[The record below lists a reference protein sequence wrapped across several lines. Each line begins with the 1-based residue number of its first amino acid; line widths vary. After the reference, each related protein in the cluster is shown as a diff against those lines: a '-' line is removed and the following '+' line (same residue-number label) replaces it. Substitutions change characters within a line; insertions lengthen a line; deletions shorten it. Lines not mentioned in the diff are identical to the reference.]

1 MRTFWRVVPWLLLGI
16 PAGVLLVELF
26 QSAPTLEDGPGT
38 PYVVAEARLAGVQA
52 ASVVLLPGA
61 HLLAVEGNADVTGDR
76 SSCGNAKEGGV
87 TYATLL
93 RRRVDVS
100 EVALLRE
107 DAGAV
112 RVLLALAQAQQEALE
127 RAGFNTMAAD
137 WSSARGTARQRVT
150 AEEMTG
156 PLPAPP
162 SPWELGLPEQDR
174 PAYAASGP
182 RVAKVR
188 HWDQHDSGGGS
199 GGDLVNLLA
208 PQIVHHRIYVIPKS
222 GASLF
227 VRNALD
233 QAARTVEIE
242 LSYVDRSVFGVEVPT
257 GSYLQ
262 GRQPGHYS
270 VREELESP
278 P

>member
-1 MRTFWRVVPWLLLGI
+1 MKHLWRVAPWVLIGI
-16 PAGVLLVELF
+16 PAGVLLAESL
-26 QSAPTLEDGPGT
+26 QTAPTPEDGPGT

-61 HLLAVEGNADVTGDR
+61 HLLAIEGNQDVTGDR
-76 SSCGNAKEGGV
+76 RSCGNADEGGV

-156 PLPAPP
+156 PLPAP
-162 SPWELGLPEQDR
+162 SPWELGVPEQDR
-174 PAYAASGP
+174 PAYAPKGP
-182 RVAKVR
+182 RTAKVR
-188 HWDQHDSGGGS
+188 HWSQSDSGGGS
-199 GGDLVNLLA
+199 GGDLVNLFA
-208 PQIVHHRIYVIPKS
+208 PRIVHHRIYVIPKS

-242 LSYVDRSVFGVEVPT
+242 LSYVDRTVFGVEVPT
-257 GSYLQ
+257 GSRIQ
-262 GRQPGHYS
+262 GRLPGHYS
-270 VREELESP
+270 VREELESSP
-278 P
+278 